1 MNLEPRQQYGLGSLV
16 KSVKKA
22 VSGAVKGV
30 KSFAKSDMGKMA
42 LLLGGG
48 YLAGGG
54 GMPSFLGGRGL
65 GGFQFGN
72 LPGASLFSKSSA
84 LGGPKYNLS
93 GFGAIGADKGMSG
106 FTKGLIGGG
115 ALTALMG
122 AAQAGDQEAV
132 AATRDIGALRGY
144 LSSYY
149 ENLGYKEEEIPGMV
163 DRDTAEYSSAK
174 GGYASGGRVKYQIGG
189 DVAYDAT
196 DSIYGSSAATF
207 TPDTVMDAFGNQV
220 QAQMGKYIPPT
231 EKESLTAGPVFPAG
245 TGGITDIP
253 AAGGLK
259 ATEIDMP
266 IAGGN
271 NNQMGIL
278 PVMPQ
283 EDNSF
288 ITQPGGPA
296 DDMIFRKQPVDDG
309 SSLVKRDPNLVER
322 DLNSP
327 SGGMDFSMPSYN
339 NPLPKDQLMS
349 GFEQYKKNNPVGGG
363 TQALVP
369 VTLPNG
375 ENFTFTSGGDA
386 GAFAQYLQSIGQP
399 PYQDAAPRIGQL
411 KFANGG
417 RIGAMYGGR
426 MKLEEGTLDPRI
438 REIVID
444 LMDNEGFEFG
454 EAVKEAYK
462 IVEQR
467 ANGGRIGYAAGTK
480 PSAEE
485 NTPSQEIISRQIK
498 QIQQMVKMGSDVD
511 TIKQITGASD
521 ELIKEILGQAK
532 GGRIGYAFGSDE
544 IVDQASGIMG
554 LPKRI
559 NNAGVKELDLRDS
572 GGFIPPVGVKEK
584 ADDVPAMLS
593 NNEFVFTADAVREFG
608 DGNVNKGAQ
617 RMYDMMKKL
626 EKGGRV

>member
-1 MNLEPRQQYGLGSLV
+1 MNLAPRQEYGLGSLV

-22 VSGAVKGV
+22 VSGAAKGV
-30 KSFAKSDMGKMA
+30 KSFVKSDIGKMA
-42 LLLGGG
+42 LLAAGGF
-48 YLAGGG
+48 YAGGG
-54 GMPSFLGGRGL
+54 NLFGAQRAGMS
-65 GGFQFGN
+65 GFQFGN
-72 LPGASLFSKSSA
+72 LPGANFFSGIGKSNVAQQA
-84 LGGPKYNLS
+84 LGGPKYNLG
-93 GFGAIGADKGMSG
+93 GFGAIGGNKGMSG

-122 AAQAGDQEAV
+122 AAQAGDQEALS
-132 AATRDIGALRGY
+132 ATRDIGALRGY

-259 ATEIDMP
+259 ATEIDIP

-288 ITQPGGPA
+288 ITQPGFPDSNGDGI
-296 DDMIFRKQPVDDG
+296 DDRLSDEEKERRLNPV
-309 SSLVKRDPNLVER
+309 
-322 DLNSP
+322 
-327 SGGMDFSMPSYN
+327 GGGKLEEAQYN

-375 ENFTFTSGGDA
+375 ENFTFTNGGDA

-399 PYQDAAPRIGQL
+399 PYQDAAPRIGQI

-426 MKLEEGTLDPRI
+426 MKYAEGTEDMILPMKKPETEKMIFSNPGAAESGNPVTRNEPIANLIEKYNTYKKAMPGVADYTKKYLMEDFKKSLENSDISIEEFMMRLEED
-438 REIVID
+438 
-444 LMDNEGFEFG
+444 
-454 EAVKEAYK
+454 KEM
-462 IVEQR
+462 R
-467 ANGGRIGYAAGTK
+467 A
-480 PSAEE
+480 E
-485 NTPSQEIISRQIK
+485 
-498 QIQQMVKMGSDVD
+498 
-511 TIKQITGASD
+511 
-521 ELIKEILGQAK
+521 

-554 LPKRI
+554 IPQRTNK
-559 NNAGVKELDLRDS
+559 AGVKELDLRDN

-593 NNEFVFTADAVREFG
+593 NNEFVFTADAVRGMGNG
-608 DGNVNKGAQ
+608 DVNEGAQ

-626 EKGGRV
+626 ENGGRV